1 MKIALRNVL
10 PLLLCL
16 LLAACSKSDD
26 EPRNQAEAAQLR
38 VSSQEPGKTPF
49 VANLSLALDEFAHLG
64 SITYTI
70 AARPGT
76 FTKPLVATYSRAWLE
91 RTGAWNAAEKR
102 LVLPVF
108 GLYAGYANQLTLSAV
123 FEDQSSDEEQ
133 VTVVAP
139 PYTGPAT
146 VYDTPEVRTARSANA
161 APGFDY
167 MLIKN
172 NISAPAVLDT
182 DGNLR
187 WVGADITYSSSTYFS
202 GDAFYL
208 GNPGAPELLRF
219 DFTGAYT
226 VTPLASTRYTNFHH
240 DLSRGKQGLLAEL
253 DALDAGVQKIES
265 ILTEIATDGTVIKEW
280 DLAPI
285 FRAAMQA
292 GGDDPSNFVRDGVDW
307 FHMNSAI
314 YVPADDSLLISSR
327 ENFVVKLDYQTGR
340 IKWLFGD
347 TTKHWYVNYPSLRA
361 LALTLTAGKAPIG
374 QHSLSIAAN
383 GDLLLFNN
391 GFGSLNQPP
400 GTPPGI
406 TRNFSAPSRYTINE
420 TTRTAAEVWTYL
432 ADPPVYSDICSSAY
446 ETTPGNYLL
455 GYSAAAGRTRSRIMA
470 VNNAAQIAFDYEY
483 PTVNCSTVF
492 IAQPI
497 DFTNLVLK

>member
-16 LLAACSKSDD
+16 LFAACSKSDD
-26 EPRNQAEAAQLR
+26 EPKSQAEAAR
-38 VSSQEPGKTPF
+38 PGVVGQAAGTTPF
-49 VANLSLALDEFAHLG
+49 VATITLSLEDFSHLTSVAY
-64 SITYTI
+64 SIAPKPGTHSRPMAATYT
-70 AARPGT
+70 
-76 FTKPLVATYSRAWLE
+76 RAWLE
-91 RTGAWNAAEKR
+91 RTGAWRPADKH
-102 LVLPVF
+102 LVFPVF
-108 GLYAGYANQLTLSAV
+108 GLYAGYANQVTVTAA
-123 FEDQSSDEEQ
+123 FEDKSSDEEKL
-133 VTVVAP
+133 TVASAVYA
-139 PYTGPAT
+139 GPAALFN
-146 VYDTPEVRTARSANA
+146 TPEVRTPRSAGV

-172 NISAPAVLDT
+172 GISAATVLDT

-187 WVGADITYSSSTYFS
+187 WISDSILPSASVHFS
-202 GDAFYL
+202 GDAFYI
-208 GNPGAPELLRF
+208 GSATTPELYRF
-219 DFTGAYT
+219 DFTGSYT
-226 VTPLASTRYTNFHH
+226 TVLLSASRYTNFHH
-240 DLSRGKQGLLAEL
+240 DLTRGKQGLLAEL
-253 DALDAGVQKIES
+253 DALDAGVPKVES
-265 ILTEIATDGTVIKEW
+265 ILAEIGTRGEVIKEW

-307 FHMNSAI
+307 FHMNSAT

-361 LALTLTAGKAPIG
+361 LALTLTSGKAPIG
-374 QHSLSIAAN
+374 QHTLTVASN

-400 GTPPGI
+400 GTAPGI
-406 TRNFSAPSRYTINE
+406 TRTFSTPSRYTIDE
-420 TTRTAAEVWTYL
+420 KARTAAEVWTYL
-432 ADPPVYSDICSSAY
+432 TDPPVYSDICSSTY
-446 ETTPGNYLL
+446 ETTPGTYLV
-455 GYSAAAGRTRSRIMA
+455 GYSAAAGRTRSRLLS
-470 VNNAAQIAFDYEY
+470 VNSAAQIAFDYEY

-492 IAQPI
+492 IAEPI
-497 DFTNLVLK
+497 GFTDLILK